1 MGFSKAQQIA
11 ALIIGLSIQELA
23 LEKGQSRKEE
33 GEGERERQVLFLP
46 FFLSDIFA
54 GALDF
59 S

>member
-33 GEGERERQVLFLP
+33 GEGERETSVVSSL
-46 FFLSDIFA
+46 LSF
-54 GALDF
+54 
-59 S
+59 